1 MISPRHSPPT
11 RQGTRPGR
19 PFCTIDEEE
28 ELIRRVTGTMKII
41 YDLGDTDTAACE
53 VNVRRLVDFGWYAP
67 IAKGETL

>member
-1 MISPRHSPPT
+1 MKLPT
-11 RQGTRPGR
+11 DQQIIETIGNNR
-19 PFCTIDEEE
+19 PFCTIDEDE

-41 YDLGDTDTAACE
+41 YDLGDADTAACE